1 MHEANSLNNS
11 LRFQRVWVNITV
23 CIHRSETVN
32 VSWSPERGQA
42 HARPLCKRHLIPFA
56 CRKESLFPP
65 WRNCVQRILRESKI
79 LAQCPSDW
87 SSAAFHQGKLP
98 PGDNHDVC
106 QLAAETA
113 PNTCL
118 SEMRSK
124 DALSSFS
131 PAIAHFCGP
140 CSLPKSV
147 QKMSATWG
155 WEDLHQ
161 WSLWISLTLWP
172 KHLSA

>member
-11 LRFQRVWVNITV
+11 LRVQRVWVNITIS
-23 CIHRSETVN
+23 IHRSESVN
-32 VSWSPERGQA
+32 ASRSPERGQA

-56 CRKESLFPP
+56 CREESLFPP
-65 WRNCVQRILRESKI
+65 WRNWCSEDSQREQDSGSVPLP
-79 LAQCPSDW
+79 LVVHCL
-87 SSAAFHQGKLP
+87 SSRKAS

-113 PNTCL
+113 PNTWL
-118 SEMRSK
+118 SETRSK

-131 PAIAHFCGP
+131 PATASFCGP
-140 CSLPKSV
+140 CSLPKSI
-147 QKMSATWG
+147 QKMSAKWG

-161 WSLWISLTLWP
+161 
-172 KHLSA
+172 